1 MGKVINLAL
10 WIIAAVLTYKLA
22 VWAYQGYQI
31 SKQGH
36 QQQEVLEFYK
46 VCWMNADTGRCMC
59 RHRQTKQRISMPYD
73 ECVSRASTT
82 IRP

>member
-22 VWAYQGYQI
+22 LWAYQGYQA

-36 QQQEVLEFYK
+36 QQQEVLDIDK
-46 VCWMNADTGRCMC
+46 ICWINADTRRCMC
-59 RHRQTKQRISMPYD
+59 RHRQTKQRISMTYD
-73 ECVSRASTT
+73 ECVSRASTI

>member
-1 MGKVINLAL
+1 

-22 VWAYQGYQI
+22 LWAYQGYQE
-31 SKQGH
+31 SKQEH

-46 VCWMNADTGRCMC
+46 VCWIDADTRRCMC
-59 RHRQTKQRISMPYD
+59 RHRQTKQRISMAYD
-73 ECVSRASTT
+73 ECVSRASTV